1 MVNRGERDAP
11 ARGAEGQTMCPARPH
26 VARSRVA
33 HRFERMLRLFLLRH
47 GQTELSRANVF
58 CGRRLDPALTP
69 EGTAMADAFAAAY
82 RDTSWSAIYS
92 SPLQRALSTATPLAR
107 ALGMSVEQR
116 ADLAELDYGQ
126 WDGKSADEV
135 SRDHH
140 VEYER
145 WTADPAWN
153 PPTGGETAVALAQ
166 RMTCVIEEI
175 DRSHHDGNVLVV
187 SHKASIRVAL
197 CALLGVD
204 VGRFR
209 YRFGC
214 PVGSVSIVEFGAHGP
229 LAATVAD
236 RSHLDARLRGLE
248 GT

>member
-1 MVNRGERDAP
+1 
-11 ARGAEGQTMCPARPH
+11 
-26 VARSRVA
+26 
-33 HRFERMLRLFLLRH
+33 MLRLFLLRH
-47 GQTELSRANVF
+47 GQTAMSRADVY
-58 CGRRLDPALTP
+58 CGRHLDPALTAD
-69 EGTAMADAFAAAY
+69 GTAMAEAFADAY
-82 RDTSWSAIYS
+82 RATVWRAIYS
-92 SPLQRALSTATPLAR
+92 SPMNRALSTAAPLAR
-107 ALGMSVEQR
+107 ALGLSVETR
-116 ADLAELDYGQ
+116 DDLAELNYGA
-126 WDGKSADEV
+126 WDGMTAEEV

-145 WTADPAWN
+145 WAADPAWN

-166 RMTCVIEEI
+166 RMTRVIEEI
-175 DRSHHDGNVLVV
+175 DLAYDDGNVLVV

-229 LAATVAD
+229 LAATIAD
-236 RSHLDARLRGLE
+236 RSHLDARLRGLD

>member
-1 MVNRGERDAP
+1 VR
-11 ARGAEGQTMCPARPH
+11 ARA
-26 VARSRVA
+26 
-33 HRFERMLRLFLLRH
+33 
-47 GQTELSRANVF
+47 
-58 CGRRLDPALTP
+58 
-69 EGTAMADAFAAAY
+69 TAA
-82 RDTSWSAIYS
+82 
-92 SPLQRALSTATPLAR
+92 PLAR
-107 ALGMSVEQR
+107 ALGIGVETR
-116 ADLAELDYGQ
+116 EELAELDYGE
-126 WDGKSADEV
+126 WDGKTVQDIE
-135 SRDHH
+135 REHPM
-140 VEYER
+140 EYER
-145 WTADPAWN
+145 WRADPAWN

-166 RMTCVIEEI
+166 RMTRAVEEI
-175 DRSHHDGNVLVV
+175 NHAHGDGNVLVV

-236 RSHLDARLRGLE
+236 RSHLDARLRELE

>member
-1 MVNRGERDAP
+1 
-11 ARGAEGQTMCPARPH
+11 
-26 VARSRVA
+26 
-33 HRFERMLRLFLLRH
+33 MLRLFLLRH
-47 GQTELSRANVF
+47 GQTAMSRANVF
-58 CGRRLDPALTP
+58 CGRRLDPPLTP
-69 EGTAMADAFAAAY
+69 EGTAMAEAFARCY
-82 RDTSWSAIYS
+82 RTLPWQAIYS
-92 SPLQRALSTATPLAR
+92 SPLLRARATAEPLAE
-107 ALGMSVEQR
+107 ALGMTVIER
-116 ADLAELDYGQ
+116 ADLAEIDYGQ
-126 WDGKSADEV
+126 WDGRSADEV

-153 PPTGGETAVALAQ
+153 PPTGGEMAVALAQ
-166 RMTCVIEEI
+166 RMTRVIEEI
-175 DRSHHDGNVLVV
+175 DLAHGDGNVLVV

-214 PVGSVSIVEFGAHGP
+214 PVGSLSIVEFGAHGP

-236 RSHLDARLRGLE
+236 RSHLDAGLRALE

>member
-1 MVNRGERDAP
+1 
-11 ARGAEGQTMCPARPH
+11 
-26 VARSRVA
+26 
-33 HRFERMLRLFLLRH
+33 MLRLFLLRH
-47 GQTELSRANVF
+47 GQTVMSRADLF
-58 CGRRLDPALTP
+58 CGRRLDPALTS
-69 EGTAMADAFAAAY
+69 EGMAMAEAFAAAY
-82 RDTSWSAIYS
+82 GTTAWRAIYS
-92 SPLQRALSTATPLAR
+92 SPLDRAQSTAAPLAH
-107 ALGMSVEQR
+107 ALGMGVER
-116 ADLAELDYGQ
+116 RDDLAEIDYGT

-145 WTADPAWN
+145 WSADPAWN

-166 RMTCVIEEI
+166 RMMRVIEEI
-175 DRSHHDGNVLVV
+175 DIAHDDGNVLVV

-214 PVGSVSIVEFGAHGP
+214 PVGSVSIIEFGAHGP

-236 RSHLDARLRGLE
+236 RSHLDARLRALE

>member
-1 MVNRGERDAP
+1 
-11 ARGAEGQTMCPARPH
+11 
-26 VARSRVA
+26 
-33 HRFERMLRLFLLRH
+33 MLRLFLLRH
-47 GQTELSRANVF
+47 GQTAMSLANVF
-58 CGRRLDPALTP
+58 CGRRLDPALTA
-69 EGTAMADAFAAAY
+69 EGAAMAGAFAEAY
-82 RDTSWSAIYS
+82 RDTSWQAIYS
-92 SPLQRALSTATPLAR
+92 SPLLRARATAEPLAR
-107 ALGMSVEQR
+107 TLGLAVQTRVE
-116 ADLAELDYGQ
+116 LEELDYGQ
-126 WDGKSADEV
+126 WDGRSADEV

-153 PPTGGETAVALAQ
+153 PPTGGETAIALAQ

-175 DRSHHDGNVLVV
+175 DRAHPDGNVLVV

-214 PVGSVSIVEFGAHGP
+214 PVGSLSIVEFGAHGP